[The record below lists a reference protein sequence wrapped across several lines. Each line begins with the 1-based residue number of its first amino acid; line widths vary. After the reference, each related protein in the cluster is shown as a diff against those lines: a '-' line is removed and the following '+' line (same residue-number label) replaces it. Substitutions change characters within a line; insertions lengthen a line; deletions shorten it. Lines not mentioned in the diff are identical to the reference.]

1 MHLYSIQRWSL
12 KSPEELWTP
21 RVSAA
26 VIEHN
31 DPAVHQES
39 SLMEGNNRHQQ
50 DLFNGCFAY
59 IHFKTMS
66 ALVTLFQRLIFLFF
80 LFLVVNKHG
89 FSVCLQSFRLVILR
103 SKKTTFRS
111 EKYLFHLPTRVT
123 SVTPCFSK
131 AGKQFFS
138 RWITSPLLMIR
149 ERWFYYSG
157 MIFLVLLCLNVNKIV
172 H

>member
-80 LFLVVNKHG
+80 Y
-89 FSVCLQSFRLVILR
+89 FRLLINMAFQFVCSHSGL
-103 SKKTTFRS
+103 SYS
-111 EKYLFHLPTRVT
+111 EVKRLP
-123 SVTPCFSK
+123 SDLKSICF
-131 AGKQFFS
+131 
-138 RWITSPLLMIR
+138 
-149 ERWFYYSG
+149 
-157 MIFLVLLCLNVNKIV
+157 IFPLVLLQWHLVFQRQENNSSHDESHHLCWWLESDGFITLEWSFLYFCVSM
-172 H
+172 